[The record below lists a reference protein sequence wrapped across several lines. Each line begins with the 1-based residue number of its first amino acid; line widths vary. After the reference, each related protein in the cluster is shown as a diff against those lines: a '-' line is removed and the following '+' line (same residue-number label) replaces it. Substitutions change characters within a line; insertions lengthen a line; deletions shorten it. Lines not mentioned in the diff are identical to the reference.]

1 MQYVNTPS
9 HIPPPETAKLKK
21 AADVS
26 ENNGIRWEYKDSR
39 QWNMKKNRYKSNNCT
54 CALKSY

>member
-1 MQYVNTPS
+1 MQYVKTPS

-26 ENNGIRWEYKDSR
+26 ENTGIRREIQGFDTVEHE
-39 QWNMKKNRYKSNNCT
+39 KNRYKSNYCT